1 MNIDTA
7 LIQWATETQAN
18 YIKAV
23 NEHGSY
29 RKAAAALSINVRTI
43 ERGIAAVRNK
53 AALSGYSPEHDYTRP
68 VPTPYN
74 VRGVSTYYDGEGNV
88 RGQWVK
94 SQVDKDKAR
103 EAVEEYVSW
112 LVRDAKGKSRIVPPP
127 KNTTDELLAVYPMGD
142 PHFGMYAWA
151 EEAGTDFDLDIA
163 ERITKAAIDR
173 LVATAPR
180 TKHALILELGDFFHA
195 DDNSARTPRSGNVL
209 DVDTRWAKVMQ
220 VGLRAMTYVIYRT
233 LDKHEHV
240 TVRIV
245 KGNHDPHSSFAL
257 ALALDAFFANNER
270 VTIDLSSA
278 PFWYYQ
284 FGKTLIGCTHGDGL
298 KMDALPGIMAAD
310 VPREWGDTEHRYWYI
325 GHVHH
330 SQIKEYPG
338 AIVESF
344 RTLASSDAWHS
355 ASGYRSGRD
364 MRLLVLHNRFGEVER
379 HTCGIGMIEEGK

>member
-1 MNIDTA
+1 MIDIA
-7 LIQWATETQAN
+7 LKPYATEQQAR
-18 YIKAV
+18 YVDAV
-23 NEHGSY
+23 NEHGSM
-29 RKAAAALSINVRTI
+29 RKASVALGVNIRTI
-43 ERGIAAVRNK
+43 ERSIRSLRMR
-53 AALSGYSPEHDYTRP
+53 AALKGYSPEHDMTRA
-68 VPTPYN
+68 VPMPYN
-74 VRGVSTYYDGEGNV
+74 VKGVSSYYDGEGQL

-94 SQVDKDKAR
+94 SQVDKDLAR
-103 EAVEEYVSW
+103 EAVEEYVEW
-112 LVRDAKGKSRIVPPP
+112 LVKDAKGKSKIVPAP
-127 KNTTDELLAVYPMGD
+127 KHSTDELLAVYPMGD

-163 ERITKAAIDR
+163 EKITKAAIDR
-173 LVATAPR
+173 LVATAPK
-180 TKHALILELGDFFHA
+180 TKNALILELGDFFHA

-220 VGLRAMTYVIYRT
+220 VGLRAMTYVVYKA
-233 LDKHEHV
+233 LEKHENV

-257 ALALDAFFANNER
+257 ALALDAFFANNPR
-270 VTIDLSSA
+270 VTIDLSSN

-284 FGKTLIGCTHGDGL
+284 FGQTLVGCTHGDGL

-310 VPREWGDTEHRYWYI
+310 VPREWGDTIHRYWYI

-330 SQIKEYPG
+330 SQVKEYPG
-338 AIVESF
+338 VIVESF

-379 HTCGIGMIEEGK
+379 HICGIGQIEDAD